1 MLRQGIT
8 KAQVGQLS
16 ELFPGTFLLILNL
29 KYSKLSLPQMYAL
42 CKDSLPTDVEF
53 MLYDSLEVG
62 LFISQSL
69 APPSHVASRLS
80 VQNWS
85 CSRHSKRQSL
95 LWTKCL
101 PLRSIQP
108 VVCDSVDPSIELASN
123 HTWIV
128 VTGDDSGDDSGDEG
142 PGRGRGDEEDMEDAA
157 SPVSELTE
165 ITQLLLKNHFVR
177 LMRGRLPPRQSCSK
191 ARRRTWDPPKKPRQ
205 NSRGNLRK

>member
-29 KYSKLSLPQMYAL
+29 KYSELSLPQMYAL

-62 LFISQSL
+62 LFIIQSL
-69 APPSHVASRLS
+69 ARPSHVASRLS

-101 PLRSIQP
+101 PLCSIQP

-123 HTWIV
+123 YTWIV
-128 VTGDDSGDDSGDEG
+128 VTGYDSGDDSGDEG
-142 PGRGRGDEEDMEDAA
+142 PGRGRGDEED
-157 SPVSELTE
+157 T
-165 ITQLLLKNHFVR
+165 
-177 LMRGRLPPRQSCSK
+177 
-191 ARRRTWDPPKKPRQ
+191 
-205 NSRGNLRK
+205 